1 MNEEAR
7 MSRRRFL
14 KRLAQVGGCAVVG
27 VTAAQ
32 VLFEERW
39 VQVTRPRISI
49 PDLPAA
55 FEGLTIGHITDV
67 HHGPYLSIER
77 VQEIVELAAGL
88 TPDLWAITGDMVH
101 RSPEYIEPVW
111 QAFGRLEAPL
121 GVWCVMGNHDHWE
134 GIEASRAAVQAAGI
148 ECLDNTHTVLRRRG
162 ERLWLAGVGDR
173 WCDDQLLSQALEG
186 LPREAVALMLAHNP
200 EVAEEME
207 DPRVKLM
214 MAGHT
219 HGGQVALPLYG
230 PLVVPAKRRYA
241 AGLVGTDVSQ
251 VYISRGLG
259 MATVPFRLNCRPEL
273 PVHELTRA

>member
-1 MNEEAR
+1 

-14 KRLAQVGGCAVVG
+14 ERFAQVGAGAVVG

-32 VLFEERW
+32 IAFEERW
-39 VQVTRPRISI
+39 VQVTRPRIII
-49 PDLPAA
+49 PDLPSA

-77 VQEIVELAAGL
+77 VQDIVELASGL
-88 TPDLWAITGDMVH
+88 TPDMWVITGDMVH

-111 QAFGRLEAPL
+111 QAFGRLQAPL

-134 GIEASRAAVQAAGI
+134 GIEASRAASRAAGI

-173 WCDDQLLSQALEG
+173 WCDDQFLSRALEG
-186 LPREAVALMLAHNP
+186 MPREAVALLLAHNP
-200 EVAEEME
+200 EVAGEMT

-214 MAGHT
+214 LAGHS
-219 HGGQVALPLYG
+219 HGGQVVLPLYG
-230 PLVVPAKRRYA
+230 AVSVPCDRRYTK
-241 AGLVGTDVSQ
+241 GLVRTDVSQ
-251 VYISRGLG
+251 IYISRGLG
-259 MATVPFRLNCRPEL
+259 LAVVPFRLNCRPEL
-273 PVHELTRA
+273 AVHTLTRA